1 MRPIPTSIKSQ
12 IIRMFLEG
20 DSTTEISK
28 QLKVSVGTV
37 STITTEESKNDEY
50 YLYMRELAKKFK
62 NMEIEIPD
70 VISGIRLYHKI
81 KEVGLTC
88 SFFENFLDS
97 TNVSSFRL
105 GMDHDK
111 FLEKIKTVLSL
122 EEQYK
127 IQLADMPEFIKNKYQ
142 EIKVVKDKIREVTEQ
157 KYRLYFKY
165 FVKKEEIEDYI
176 KERPSFLL
184 YKSEKETAA
193 SGTYFDWII
202 PDEIFEKAFRKKRI
216 KIDRKIL
223 YGKLNSIFR
232 DPGNHIEII
241 EKIINY
247 FENHKR

>member
-1 MRPIPTSIKSQ
+1 MRPTPTSIKSQ
-12 IIRMFLEG
+12 IIRKFLEG

-37 STITTEESKNDEY
+37 SKTTTEESKNDEY

-70 VISGIRLYHKI
+70 AISGIRLYNKI
-81 KEVGLTC
+81 KKVGLTC

-111 FLEKIKTVLSL
+111 FLEQIKIVLSL

-127 IQLADMPEFIKNKYQ
+127 IRLADMPEFIKNTNQ
-142 EIKVVKDKIREVTEQ
+142 EIKIVKDKIREISQ
-157 KYRLYFKY
+157 KKYKLYSEY
-165 FVKKEEIEDYI
+165 FIKKEEIEDYL
-176 KERPSFLL
+176 KERSSFLL
-184 YKSEKETAA
+184 YKSDKENA
-193 SGTYFDWII
+193 SESYVDWII
-202 PDEIFEKAFRKKRI
+202 PEQIFEKAFRKKRI

-223 YGKLNSIFR
+223 YEKLNSI
-232 DPGNHIEII
+232 
-241 EKIINY
+241 
-247 FENHKR
+247 